1 MFEQLIE
8 SDEVDAIDLAEL
20 RAGLWHVPDDEPP
33 AEHVEATLARVL
45 AEADA
50 REWDEVPDEVFAS
63 GPPRED
69 VFSVA
74 DEELWREREATA
86 FALWEQ
92 EYATTDGMLQRIV
105 RSRADAARCNGSE
118 LRGMAEFAMQRAQE
132 AAVAVAQ
139 AAAEGATREELEAV
153 IEAAESSAAAELGVV
168 LHLSPAAARARSDFA
183 SGLLRRLPE
192 TLKALEAGVLTER
205 AAKVLWEETR
215 DLNVADAA
223 RVERDCLDKAKS
235 LTPASFGR
243 RVRKRVEELDPA
255 AARKRHERARTERR
269 VSMSPAGDGM
279 AWISLLLPAEEA
291 MAVYGVIDAAAR
303 LKVPGDP
310 RTLDQRKADAAVDL
324 ITRPGNQDPRVGYV
338 VHMHGS
344 TPPTPEPTHSA
355 ADPTGGGADAA
366 HPTGGGVDAVDAADE
381 GFVQVQGG
389 ERIPAAR
396 AREKADLTVYHP
408 SVPVDIAALLEDYNS
423 RADVY
428 RPPARLKR
436 AVRARDRHCRFPG
449 CRVPADRCELDH
461 TIAFEIGGRT
471 VYFNLSALCKFHHR
485 IKHMPGW
492 TCSQDEHG
500 VLTWT
505 TPTGQVFITRP
516 PPPVGDEPPDFEQPA
531 PTPWARA
538 ASTRATAT
546 PAPGPDDE
554 PPF

>member
-1 MFEQLIE
+1 MFEQLIQP
-8 SDEVDAIDLAEL
+8 DEVDGIDLAEL
-20 RAGLWHVPDDEPP
+20 RAGLWHVPEDEPP

-50 REWDEVPDEVFAS
+50 RVWDDPPPEVAALLDRCS
-63 GPPRED
+63 REESEQTERS
-69 VFSVA
+69 FSAA
-74 DEELWREREATA
+74 DAERWREREATA

-105 RSRADAARCNGSE
+105 RSRADAARCNGAE

-168 LHLSPAAARARSDFA
+168 LHLSPSAARARSDFA

-223 RVERDCLDKAKS
+223 RVERDCLDKAKN

-338 VHMHGS
+338 VHMHGENAS
-344 TPPTPEPTHSA
+344 GESSSEPEDS
-355 ADPTGGGADAA
+355 
-366 HPTGGGVDAVDAADE
+366 

-396 AREKADLTVYHP
+396 ARAKADLTVYHP
-408 SVPVDIAALLEDYNS
+408 SVPVDIAALLADYNS

-436 AVRARDRHCRFPG
+436 AIRARDRHCRFPG

-538 ASTRATAT
+538 ASRTA
-546 PAPGPDDE
+546 DFDE
-554 PPF
+554 DNPPF